1 MNFVCVDGGGTK
13 LNAIWFDENMRELG
27 TARAKGINSTI
38 SPKAECQKQMRECFL
53 NLFGDKMPKVLD
65 KLYVTFG
72 NGKEYA
78 ECLPEGLELREIV
91 NLGESKAAL
100 LAGRG
105 MEKGI
110 AIVSG
115 TGSDALYVNDNFH
128 DAVGGVGAIL
138 GDQGSGVWM
147 ARQAVQNAVKYSQG
161 WGEKTILTDML
172 KERLNIEKGFPQSL
186 VRYLYD
192 TPAPFQTLGKLLP
205 IVAEAAKMGDEPCIS
220 AFIRGGRA
228 LAQQTISLIRK
239 YPDFGEHI
247 VTCGGA
253 WKAYQPMFDEYE
265 RTLHEIYPEA
275 QVHRPWFEHV
285 LAGPMKYLLDNG
297 YSPEEAKDKLLAAF
311 PAYEWRM

>member
-1 MNFVCVDGGGTK
+1 MNFVCIDGGGTK
-13 LNAIWFDENMRELG
+13 LNAIWFDENMHELG
-27 TARAKGINSTI
+27 TARAKGINSTV

-53 NLFGDKMPKVLD
+53 SLFGGNMPKVLD

-72 NGKEYA
+72 DGKEFA
-78 ECLPEGLELREIV
+78 SCLPEGMELKEIV
-91 NLGESKAAL
+91 GIGEGKGAL

-105 MEKGI
+105 MTKGI

-115 TGSDALYVNDNFH
+115 TGSDALYDDGKIH

-172 KERLNIEKGFPQSL
+172 KEKLGLEKGFPQSL
-186 VRYLYD
+186 VKYLYD

-205 IVAEAAKMGDEPCIS
+205 MVAEAAKMGDEPCIS
-220 AFIRGGRA
+220 AFIRGGQA
-228 LAQQTISLIRK
+228 LAKQTIALIRK
-239 YPDFGEHI
+239 YPDFGKHI

-253 WKAYQPMFDEYE
+253 WKAYQPMFDEYKKE
-265 RTLHEIYPEA
+265 LQKVFPEIE
-275 QVHRPWFEHV
+275 VHRPWFEHV
-285 LAGPMKYLLDNG
+285 IAGPMKYLLDEG
-297 YSPEEAKDKLLAAF
+297 YSPEEAREKLFAAF

>member
-27 TARAKGINSTI
+27 TARAKGINATV

-53 NLFGDKMPKVLD
+53 SLFGNNMPKVLD
-65 KLYVTFG
+65 KLYVVFG
-72 NGKEYA
+72 NGKEFA
-78 ECLPEGLELREIV
+78 ECLPEGMELKEIV
-91 NLGESKAAL
+91 GIGEGKGAL

-110 AIVSG
+110 TIVSG
-115 TGSDALYVNDNFH
+115 TGSDAIYVGDCDR

-161 WGEKTILTDML
+161 WGEKTILTEML
-172 KERLNIEKGFPQSL
+172 MDRLDIRKGFPQSL

-205 IVAEAAKMGDEPCIS
+205 MVAEAAKMGDGPCIS
-220 AFIRGGRA
+220 AFIRGGHA
-228 LAQQTISLIRK
+228 LAEQTIAMIRK

-265 RTLHEIYPEA
+265 RTLHEVFPDI

-285 LAGPMKYLLDNG
+285 IAGPMKYLLDNG
-297 YSPEEAKDKLLAAF
+297 YSPEEAKNKLLAAF
-311 PAYEWRM
+311 PAFEWRM